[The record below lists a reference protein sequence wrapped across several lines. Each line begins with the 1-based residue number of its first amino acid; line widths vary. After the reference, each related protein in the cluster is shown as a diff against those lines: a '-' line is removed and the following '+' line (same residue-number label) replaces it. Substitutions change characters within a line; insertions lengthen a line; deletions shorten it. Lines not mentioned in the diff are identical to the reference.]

1 MIERLLEL
9 ELARELVVFV
19 VSMVPVVEL
28 RGALP
33 VAINLFGMSWHKALA
48 LSVVGNLLPVPF
60 LLLFLDSMTGWLSQ
74 VGLSRRMMD
83 WVFERTRKQGRIIE
97 RYERVGLMLFVAV
110 PLPMTG
116 AWMGSIAAF
125 LLGLGFNRS
134 LISIAVGVVIAGVIV
149 TCLCLL
155 GWLGAVIAG
164 VGLCAAAVAG
174 LWKV

>member
-9 ELARELVVFV
+9 ELAQELIVFV
-19 VSMVPVVEL
+19 VSMLPVVEL

-33 VAINLFGMSWHKALA
+33 VAINLFGMSWYKALA
-48 LSVVGNLLPVPF
+48 LSVMGNLLPVPF
-60 LLLFLDSMTGWLSQ
+60 LLLFLESVTTWA
-74 VGLSRRMMD
+74 SRVSIGKRLVD
-83 WVFERTRKQGRIIE
+83 WVFGRTRRQGRMIE
-97 RYERVGLMLFVAV
+97 RYERIGLMLFVAI
-110 PLPMTG
+110 PLPFTG
-116 AWMGSIAAF
+116 AWTGSIAAF
-125 LLGLGFNRS
+125 LLGLRFNWALVS
-134 LISIAVGVVIAGVIV
+134 ISVGVVIAGVIV